1 MSSTN
6 ETGHAKNVANFQNLI
21 QFLVGYGAA
30 YNPSKNALKIPQLN
44 TIATTSNT
52 KLADVITKNTAFNNA
67 VNDRINSFKGLRIL
81 STRLVNALETT
92 NASKEKIKDAKG
104 FNRKIQGR
112 RASALQTATDP
123 SSLAPSKISTS
134 QQSYDNLIQHFAGL
148 VSILQS
154 EVSFTPNEAEL
165 KLTAL
170 TTKQGDLVAKYNAVA
185 AAYSAISNSRISR
198 DKTLYDSGTGL
209 VDTAVEVKK
218 YVKSLFG
225 TSSPEFAQVQGIE
238 FRKVRK

>member
-1 MSSTN
+1 MSSTS
-6 ETGHAKNVANFQNLI
+6 ETGHAKNIANFQNLI
-21 QFLVGYGAA
+21 QFVVGYGAA
-30 YNPSKNALKIPQLN
+30 YNPSKNTLKIPQLN
-44 TIATTSNT
+44 TIATNSNT
-52 KLADVITKNTAFNNA
+52 KLADVIAKNTAFNNA
-67 VNDRINSFKGLRIL
+67 VNDRINSFKGLKTL

-112 RASALQTATDP
+112 RASAMQTVSDP

-148 VSILQS
+148 VATLQS
-154 EVSFTPNEAEL
+154 EVSFTPNEVEL

-170 TTKQGDLVAKYNAVA
+170 TAKQADLVAKNIAVA
-185 AAYSAISNSRISR
+185 SAYTAISNSRISR
-198 DKTLYDSGTGL
+198 DKSLYDNGTGL

-225 TSSPEFAQVQGIE
+225 TSSPEFAQIKGIV